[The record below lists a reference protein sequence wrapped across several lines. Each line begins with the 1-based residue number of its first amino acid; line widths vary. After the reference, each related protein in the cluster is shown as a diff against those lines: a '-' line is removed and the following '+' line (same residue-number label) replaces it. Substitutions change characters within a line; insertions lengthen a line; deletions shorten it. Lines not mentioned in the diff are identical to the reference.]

1 MKDVLTLKQISGI
14 TTRINSE
21 LDLPILL
28 TVIMDTARE
37 LLDTQ
42 GASLLLYDRDSEE
55 LIFDIARGERSGILA
70 RKRIPKGQGIAGE
83 CARTRKAIIVND
95 AQSDPR
101 LLRTIDQA
109 SGFVTRKLIAVPMEA
124 RGELIGVLEAVNTM
138 DGRDF
143 TSRDVRLLTFLSAMA
158 GLAIYNRRLYANL
171 MDRMEELN
179 CIHEIS
185 RSLHEHDDLEPM
197 LDAILTAIEEV
208 LDVERLSLALRER
221 TSGDFKIHRTRGFS
235 LEEND
240 LRIDPE
246 RGVASMVLK
255 SGEPLLVRDLVRD
268 LGFTTE
274 NAGRYR
280 TSSFISVPILVGD
293 HVKGLL
299 NAADKKNGNPFDQ
312 FELKVLTTIA
322 AQLSSAIQRL
332 DARSRE
338 IEIRMYRKDLET
350 AANIQRN
357 SLPEIPAEI
366 AGVKMAAG
374 YEACRDVGGDFY
386 DFHYHSENLMSFV
399 MADVSGKG
407 VPAALFMEYSKTLL
421 AAHIPRLI
429 HPVKSL
435 TEVNAELI
443 RNSRMGLFVTVM
455 LVQVE
460 RDMDRL
466 RLASAGHNH
475 QILYRARTGSIES
488 LSGQGPPLGTF
499 EGAEYREKI
508 YHYDKG
514 DLLVLYTDGI
524 SEAQKQNFEQYGED
538 RLFDLIRR
546 LGHLEPTEIVK
557 AIFADVN
564 DFIEGAEQMDDATV
578 MVVRL

>member
-1 MKDVLTLKQISGI
+1 
-14 TTRINSE
+14 
-21 LDLPILL
+21 
-28 TVIMDTARE
+28 
-37 LLDTQ
+37 
-42 GASLLLYDRDSEE
+42 
-55 LIFDIARGERSGILA
+55 
-70 RKRIPKGQGIAGE
+70 
-83 CARTRKAIIVND
+83 
-95 AQSDPR
+95 
-101 LLRTIDQA
+101 
-109 SGFVTRKLIAVPMEA
+109 
-124 RGELIGVLEAVNTM
+124 
-138 DGRDF
+138 
-143 TSRDVRLLTFLSAMA
+143 
-158 GLAIYNRRLYANL
+158 
-171 MDRMEELN
+171 
-179 CIHEIS
+179 
-185 RSLHEHDDLEPM
+185 
-197 LDAILTAIEEV
+197 
-208 LDVERLSLALRER
+208 
-221 TSGDFKIHRTRGFS
+221 
-235 LEEND
+235 
-240 LRIDPE
+240 
-246 RGVASMVLK
+246 
-255 SGEPLLVRDLVRD
+255 
-268 LGFTTE
+268 
-274 NAGRYR
+274 
-280 TSSFISVPILVGD
+280 
-293 HVKGLL
+293 
-299 NAADKKNGNPFDQ
+299 
-312 FELKVLTTIA
+312 
-322 AQLSSAIQRL
+322 
-332 DARSRE
+332 
-338 IEIRMYRKDLET
+338 MYRKDLET

>member
-1 MKDVLTLKQISGI
+1 MKDYLTLKQISEI
-14 TTRINSE
+14 ATRINSE
-21 LDLPILL
+21 QDLPSLL
-28 TVIMDTARE
+28 TIIMDTARE

-42 GASLLLYDRDSEE
+42 GASLLLYDPETRE

-70 RKRIPKGQGIAGE
+70 RQRIPKGQGIAGE
-83 CARTRKAIIVND
+83 CARTRKPIIVND
-95 AQSDPR
+95 AQNDPR
-101 LLRTIDQA
+101 LLRTIDEV
-109 SGFVTRKLIAVPMEA
+109 SGFVTRKLLAVPMEA
-124 RGELIGVLEAVNTM
+124 RGELIGVLEAVNKK
-138 DGRDF
+138 DDRDF
-143 TSRDVRLLTFLSAMA
+143 TTRDARLLTFLSSMA
-158 GLAIYNRRLYANL
+158 GIAIYNRRLYANL
-171 MDRMEELN
+171 KDRIEELN

-197 LDAILTAIEEV
+197 LDAILASIAEV
-208 LDVERLSLALRER
+208 LDVERLSLVLREKS
-221 TSGDFKIHRTRGFS
+221 SGHYRIVRTRGFT

-255 SGEPLLVRDLVRD
+255 SGKPLLVRDLVRD

-280 TSSFISVPILVGD
+280 TSSFVSVPIIVD
-293 HVKGLL
+293 DQVKGLL
-299 NAADKKNGNPFDQ
+299 NAADKKNGHPFDQ
-312 FELKVLTTIA
+312 FEFKILSTIA
-322 AQLSSAIQRL
+322 AQLSSAVQRL
-332 DARSRE
+332 DARDRE
-338 IEIRMYRKDLET
+338 IQIRMYRKDLET
-350 AANIQRN
+350 AANIQRS

-366 AGVKMAAG
+366 AGLKMAAG
-374 YEACRDVGGDFY
+374 YEACREVGGDFY
-386 DFHYHSENLMSFV
+386 DFHYHSDNLMSFV

-466 RLASAGHNH
+466 RIASAGHNH
-475 QILYRARTGSIES
+475 QILYRARTGRIES

-499 EGAEYREKI
+499 EEAVYREKI
-508 YHYDKG
+508 YYYEKG

-524 SEAQKQNFEQYGED
+524 SEAQKPNFEQYGED

-546 LGHLEPTEIVK
+546 IGHLEPAEIVK
-557 AIFADVN
+557 RIFADVRE
-564 DFIEGAEQMDDATV
+564 FIEGAEPMDDATV

>member
-21 LDLPILL
+21 LDLASLL

-37 LLDTQ
+37 LLRTQ
-42 GASLLLYDRDSEE
+42 GASLLLYDPDTED
-55 LIFDIARGERSGILA
+55 LIFDIARGERSNILA
-70 RKRIPKGQGIAGE
+70 RRRIPAGQGIAGE
-83 CARTRKAIIVND
+83 CARIRKPILVND
-95 AQSDPR
+95 AQNDPR
-101 LLRTIDQA
+101 WLRTIDQA
-109 SGFVTRKLIAVPMEA
+109 SGFVTRNVIAVPMEA
-124 RGELIGVLEAVNTM
+124 RGELIGVLEAVNTI

-143 TSRDVRLLTFLSAMA
+143 TRRDERLLTFLSGMA

-171 MDRMEELN
+171 KDRMEELN

-197 LDAILTAIEEV
+197 LDAILSAIEEV
-208 LDVERLSLALRER
+208 LDVERLSLALRDR
-221 TSGDFKIHRTRGFS
+221 SSGEFMILRTRGFS

-255 SGEPLLVRDLVRD
+255 SGQPLLVRDLVRD
-268 LGFTTE
+268 LGFTSE

-280 TSSFISVPILVGD
+280 TSSFISVPILVD
-293 HVKGLL
+293 EQVTGLL
-299 NAADKKNGNPFDQ
+299 NVADKKNGNPFDQ

-357 SLPEIPAEI
+357 SLPEIPSEI

-374 YEACRDVGGDFY
+374 YEACREVGGDFY

-421 AAHIPRLI
+421 GAHIPRLI

-460 RDMDRL
+460 RDLDRL
-466 RLASAGHNH
+466 RIASAGHNH
-475 QILYRARTGSIES
+475 QILYRARTGRIES

-508 YHYDKG
+508 YHYEKG

-546 LGHLEPTEIVK
+546 VGHLEPSDIVK
-557 AIFADVN
+557 EIFADVN
-564 DFIEGAEQMDDATV
+564 SFIAGAEQMDDATV